1 MAKPS
6 DGPGRVLCVESV
18 SKTYRGASTPANDSI
33 SLTFVPGQLVALI
46 GHNGAGKTTLLSQVI
61 GSTKPD
67 SGDIRYQGASLAT
80 NPDLARRVSSM
91 MPQLHAPLTGVT
103 PEQAIAS
110 IARIRGADSQQA
122 VHAARKIIADLRI
135 DPWRNVK
142 GERLSGGLLRLTS
155 FAMSV
160 AAPAPILLIDE
171 PTNDVDPERRP
182 LIWAEL
188 RLLADNGH
196 IVIVVTH
203 NLSEIEQYADRYVL
217 LQRGRVLADNTPG
230 KLVARTGAATL
241 TVSTRHGVT
250 MSPPPALGVVE
261 DSSGASMR
269 ISLAKSQ
276 VPAAVDWVLARVS
289 DGSAENYSLAP
300 SSLADAYEELTTGG
314 L

>member
-6 DGPGRVLCVESV
+6 DGLGRALCVESV
-18 SKTYRGASTPANDSI
+18 SKTYRGASTPANYSI
-33 SLTFVPGQLVALI
+33 SLDFAPGQLVALI

-67 SGDIRYQGASLAT
+67 SGDIRYRGQSLAT

-110 IARIRGADSQQA
+110 VARIRGADRQEA
-122 VHAARKIIADLRI
+122 AHAAHKIIADLRI
-135 DPWRNVK
+135 DPWRKVK
-142 GERLSGGLLRLTS
+142 GEKLSGGLLRLTS

-160 AAPAPILLIDE
+160 AIPAPTLLIDE

-188 RLLADNGH
+188 RRLADNGH

-203 NLSEIEQYADRYVL
+203 NLSEIEHYADRYIL
-217 LQRGRVLADNTPG
+217 LQRGRVLADSAPA
-230 KLVARTGAATL
+230 KLTAQTGAAVL
-241 TVSTRHGVT
+241 TVSTRPGVT
-250 MSPPPALGVVE
+250 VSPPPALGVAE
-261 DSSGASMR
+261 DASGPSMR
-269 ISLAKSQ
+269 ISLDKSQ

-289 DGSAENYSLAP
+289 DGSAENYSLTP
-300 SSLADAYEELTTGG
+300 SSLANAYQELTADGI
-314 L
+314 